1 MIEVL
6 KGIFELMSQFIS
18 GIYNLQIDL
27 TPNYAVKIGDI
38 VVVFV
43 VIVCSIALVLSII
56 RKGDD

>member
-1 MIEVL
+1 MLEVL
-6 KGIFELMSQFIS
+6 KGIFALMAQFIS
-18 GIYNLQIDL
+18 GIYNFQIDL

-43 VIVCSIALVLSII
+43 VIVCSIALILSLF